1 MRLLLDSHVVL
12 WWLDDDPQLGAGA
25 REMIAGADDVAVSV
39 VTLWELGIKKALGK
53 LDFPDDLDV
62 CVEEEG
68 FGLLPIT
75 AEHAVAAPTLPPHHG
90 DPFDRML
97 LAQAISERRSIVT
110 ADEALIIYGVPL
122 VAAR

>member
-12 WWLDDDPQLGAGA
+12 WWLGDDAQLAAGA

-62 CVEEEG
+62 CVEEAG
-68 FGLLPIT
+68 FGLLPI
-75 AEHAVAAPTLPPHHG
+75 HADHAMAAPTLPPHHG

-97 LAQAISERRSIVT
+97 LAQALVDQRSIVT
-110 ADEALIIYGVPL
+110 ADTQFAIYGVPL
-122 VAAR
+122 ISAR